1 MTREGLEKLKKELD
15 EIKNIKLK
23 EVAIRIKEAKDLGD
37 LSEMPNIM
45 KLKMSNRFCMEDL
58 WILNKKLKMLKL

>member
-23 EVAIRIKEAKDLGD
+23 EVAIRIKETKDLGD